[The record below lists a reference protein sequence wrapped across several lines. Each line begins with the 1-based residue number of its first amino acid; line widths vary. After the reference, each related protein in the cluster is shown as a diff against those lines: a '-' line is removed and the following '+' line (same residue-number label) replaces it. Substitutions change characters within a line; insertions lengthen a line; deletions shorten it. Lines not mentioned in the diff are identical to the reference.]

1 MRGEGRR
8 LEGGE
13 EVVRVSPEPIP
24 PGTFLMPRGTQL
36 GTLRAMLQAE
46 LGDDTTGGQAAADVS
61 RLNQLLY
68 NKQVELASAYDW
80 PFLRDRQDVVTVG
93 GQRFYLLPLLNYDRP
108 HSVKNDWNLIWTDM
122 DYGIT
127 EDDYNMFNSL
137 IGQTSDPTMKWL
149 IVGQADVPAPST
161 APVANLA
168 AGVLTGAY
176 SWVYTFVTEYG
187 ETPAS
192 PAASLTLASQGA
204 LINGFGPAPVVVV
217 QGTNVTVPCTTVNI
231 YRTKAGGSAFFFA
244 AQRPIGG
251 AFGDSLSDSFLTI
264 PLAPSSLPTSTF
276 ELWPIPQTPQTIRFR
291 GERSLNPLAL
301 DTDQADLDDI
311 LLIKGVA
318 AQELAR
324 RESAD
329 ASMVAQQFS
338 QRLALLRLAGP
349 SAPSVW
355 VNGEMSETRTR
366 STRRVLLG

>member
-1 MRGEGRR
+1 
-8 LEGGE
+8 
-13 EVVRVSPEPIP
+13 
-24 PGTFLMPRGTQL
+24 
-36 GTLRAMLQAE
+36 MLQAE
-46 LGDDTTGGQAAADVS
+46 LGDDSTGGQAAADVS

-80 PFLRDRQDVVTVG
+80 PFLRDRQDVVTVS
-93 GQRFYLLPLLNYDRP
+93 GQRFYLLPQLNYDRP

-149 IVGQADVPAPST
+149 IVGQEDVPAPST
-161 APVANLA
+161 APTA
-168 AGVLTGAY
+168 AIAVGFLTGDY
-176 SWVYTFVTEYG
+176 QWLFTFVTQYG
-187 ETPAS
+187 ETLGS
-192 PAASLTLASQGA
+192 PVVALTLATQGA
-204 LINGFGPAPVVVV
+204 AISGFGSAPIVTV

-231 YRTKAGGSAFFFA
+231 YRTKAGGSAFFFVA
-244 AQRPIGG
+244 SRPIGG
-251 AFGDSLSDSFLTI
+251 ALIDSTGDSFLTV
-264 PLAPSSLPTSTF
+264 PYAPVGLPASLF

-291 GERSLNPLAL
+291 GERSLNPLAQ
-301 DTDQADLDDI
+301 DTDTADLDDI

-338 QRLALLRLAGP
+338 QRLSLLRLAGP
-349 SAPSVW
+349 SAPSIW
-355 VNGEMSETRTR
+355 VNGEMAETRTR